1 MKHQTTASKKLYPV
15 ANGLSVI
22 PPRNDIMA
30 EGTGEYRCPMKGEYY
45 LSGAIVEAWKA
56 PNDLTSP
63 YWIAKRVRVERVEV
77 VSVYEYLD

>member
-45 LSGAIVEAWKA
+45 CPAPSWK
-56 PNDLTSP
+56 PGRLLT
-63 YWIAKRVRVERVEV
+63 I
-77 VSVYEYLD
+77 